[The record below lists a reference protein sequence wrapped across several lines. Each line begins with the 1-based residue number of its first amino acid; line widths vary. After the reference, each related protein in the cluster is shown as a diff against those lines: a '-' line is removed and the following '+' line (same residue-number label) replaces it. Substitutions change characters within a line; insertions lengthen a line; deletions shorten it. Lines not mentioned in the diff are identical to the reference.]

1 MNTQSITQLA
11 SRVREY
17 SFTTNQLIVFT
28 AIYIAFVCNLPF
40 LLRATS
46 AITHT
51 SDYSLVFLLSV
62 PLLLLSFCIIFNS
75 LFGIGKALKLVLIFT
90 LLLSSILLYATGSYG
105 IVFDYSMIQNGIET
119 DSAEAF
125 SYINIYAILFVI
137 IVGGLPALCIFYA
150 KTKPQSW
157 LQTLKSRFALITV
170 NSVIII
176 LIASCFYA
184 NYASVGRNNRELL
197 GYITPFKFIDASV
210 KYANRHYFSTALPFT
225 ILDSEPLLAIQHNN
239 ANVTVL
245 VVGETARAQ
254 SFSLNGYSHDTNR
267 HTKNSGVVS
276 FSEVYSCGTAT
287 AVSLPCM
294 FSRLDRKTYDNRTAN
309 AQQNLLDIAKAAGM
323 DVLWID
329 NNNGSCKGV
338 CARVDSI
345 NIDTSKSNP
354 LCDGEYCL
362 DEALLLPLQDKLN
375 NLTAKSTLI
384 VLHMIGSHGPTYYKR
399 YPQEKTLFLPDCQR
413 SDIQHCSEQEV
424 INTYDNTIAY
434 TDFVLSEIIGRL
446 EKLESGSTVKTSMLY
461 VSDHGES
468 LGENGVYLH
477 GLPYAF
483 APEEQIHVPM
493 LFWQNKSLASH
504 SDNCLAS
511 VSNEAIS
518 HDNLFDIVLGVT
530 SVSSSQYIESRDILA
545 KCRLGYD
552 MLAATDQALN
562 EDLMLSTIEHH

>member
-11 SRVREY
+11 SRFREY
-17 SFTTNQLIVFT
+17 HFTTNQLIVFT
-28 AIYIAFVCNLPF
+28 SIYIVLVCNLPF

-46 AITHT
+46 AITQT
-51 SDYSLVFLLSV
+51 NDYSLVFLLSV
-62 PLLLLSFCIIFNS
+62 PMLLLNFCIIFTS
-75 LFGIGKALKLVLIFT
+75 LLGIGKALKPLLIFI
-90 LLLSSILLYATGSYG
+90 LLLSSVLLYATSSYG
-105 IVFDYSMIQNGIET
+105 IVFDYSMIQNTIET

-125 SYINIYAILFVI
+125 SYINLYDISFVI
-137 IVGGLPALCIFYA
+137 IVGGVPICCVFYA
-150 KTKPQSW
+150 KIKSQPW
-157 LQTLKSRFALITV
+157 LQSLTARVSLIAV
-170 NSVIII
+170 NSITII

-267 HTKNSGVVS
+267 YTKNSGIVS
-276 FSEVYSCGTAT
+276 FSEVSSCGTAT

-323 DVLWID
+323 DVLWVD

-338 CARVDSI
+338 CARVNSI
-345 NIDTSKSNP
+345 DINTSKSNP
-354 LCDGEYCL
+354 LCDGQYCL

-375 NLTAKSTLI
+375 NLTAKNTLI
-384 VLHMIGSHGPTYYKR
+384 VLHMMGSHGPTYYKR
-399 YPQEKTLFLPDCQR
+399 YPQDKKLFLPDCQR
-413 SDIQHCSEQEV
+413 SDIQHCSEQQV

-434 TDFVLSEIIGRL
+434 TDFVLSKIIGLL
-446 EKLESGSTVKTSMLY
+446 EELESGLTVKTTMLY
-461 VSDHGES
+461 ISDHGES

-483 APEEQIHVPM
+483 APKEQTHVPM

-504 SDNCLAS
+504 TDNCLTS
-511 VSNEAIS
+511 ISMEAIS
-518 HDNLFDIVLGVT
+518 HDNLFDIILGVT

-545 KCRLGYD
+545 KCRIGDD
-552 MLAATDQALN
+552 MLTATD
-562 EDLMLSTIEHH
+562 

>member
-1 MNTQSITQLA
+1 MNTQSLA
-11 SRVREY
+11 KLANRVREY
-17 SFTTNQLIVFT
+17 NFTTNQLIVFT
-28 AIYIAFVCNLPF
+28 SIYIVLICNLPF

-46 AITHT
+46 AITQT
-51 SDYSLVFLLSV
+51 SDYSLIFLLSV
-62 PLLLLSFCIIFNS
+62 PVLLHSVCNIFNG
-75 LFGIGKALKLVLIFT
+75 LLGIGRALKPLLIFT
-90 LLLSSILLYATGSYG
+90 LLLSSVLLYGTGSYG

-119 DSAEAF
+119 DSAEAL

-137 IVGGLPALCIFYA
+137 IVGCVPALCIFYA
-150 KTKPQSW
+150 KTKSQSL
-157 LQTLKSRFALITV
+157 LQSLKTRFALLTL
-170 NSVIII
+170 NSIIVI

-225 ILDSEPLLAIQHNN
+225 ILDSEPLLTNQHNN
-239 ANVTVL
+239 SNVTVL

-267 HTKNSGVVS
+267 YTKKSRVVS
-276 FSEVYSCGTAT
+276 FSEVSSCGTAT

-309 AQQNLLDIAKAAGM
+309 AQQNLLDIAKAAGI

-338 CARVDSI
+338 CTRVNSI

-375 NLTAKSTLI
+375 NLTAKNTLI
-384 VLHMIGSHGPTYYKR
+384 VLHMMGSHGPTYYKR
-399 YPQEKTLFLPDCQR
+399 YPQDKKLFLPDCHR
-413 SDIQHCSEQEV
+413 SDIQHCGEQQV

-434 TDFVLSEIIGRL
+434 TDFVLSKIIGRL
-446 EKLESGSTVKTSMLY
+446 EKLESGSSVNTSMLY
-461 VSDHGES
+461 ISDHGES

-483 APEEQIHVPM
+483 APEEQTRVPM
-493 LFWQNKSLASH
+493 LFWQNRRLASH
-504 SDNCLAS
+504 TDDCLAS
-511 VSNEAIS
+511 VSREAIS
-518 HDNLFDIVLGVT
+518 HDNLFDIILGVT

-545 KCRLGYD
+545 KCRLGDD
-552 MLAATDQALN
+552 MLASAGQALN
-562 EDLMLSTIEHH
+562 DGLMLNTIKHH